1 MNVLGTSQ
9 RIPPFAPFS
18 RGTPPASGCSPGT
31 PAGREALVCAGRLCS
46 DRAGPRVSLQ
56 PARSGRAG
64 RGLRRCVPPEGALSG
79 LAEAADWR
87 AHASAAQ
94 DGAVGC
100 GHACLCGPLLRRS
113 LGTHSGRTR
122 HVLGSRDGRRARGAV
137 GKATG
142 FLPGPH
148 RGLRF
153 SASLPCTC
161 CPLGLFWKVL
171 PPQGEGGQPTP
182 APRSLE
188 SGRLLATQTL
198 SRRQASAQPPS
209 SWSRQVQ
216 CSSQGHHD
224 GRALGQPR
232 GVETCQVVA
241 ASQRV
246 LSQARGPDT
255 APPLPTPQ
263 PLHSLMAWSRLP
275 RTCPSEDS

>member
-1 MNVLGTSQ
+1 MSALAACAVTE
-9 RIPPFAPFS
+9 PAP
-18 RGTPPASGCSPGT
+18 
-31 PAGREALVCAGRLCS
+31 GRFPC
-46 DRAGPRVSLQ
+46 LQ

-171 PPQGEGGQPTP
+171 PPPRGGRSAYTRSPQPRVWTAPRDSNAFPSTGLGP
-182 APRSLE
+182 APVQLV
-188 SGRLLATQTL
+188 QT
-198 SRRQASAQPPS
+198 
-209 SWSRQVQ
+209 
-216 CSSQGHHD
+216 
-224 GRALGQPR
+224 
-232 GVETCQVVA
+232 
-241 ASQRV
+241 
-246 LSQARGPDT
+246 GPVFF
-255 APPLPTPQ
+255 
-263 PLHSLMAWSRLP
+263 P
-275 RTCPSEDS
+275 RTP